1 MRCRGQAARKGTRR
15 ASGPARAR
23 ALQTEITHSQR
34 GRRSGA
40 GGSGGA
46 TGGRAGALV
55 ASATASAD
63 AALSAVAE
71 DLHAAE
77 GTLPAALERTGP
89 RAEHAAWAPVITQAA
104 SSAEAR
110 GPLSRVRSRRWQWR
124 SAELRTGD
132 VGQLVGAVD
141 GGGAR

>member
-1 MRCRGQAARKGTRR
+1 MRGHGQAARIGTRR

-23 ALQTEITHSQR
+23 ALQTGTTHSQR
-34 GRRSGA
+34 GRRGGV

-55 ASATASAD
+55 ASAAASAD

-71 DLHAAE
+71 DLHATE

-89 RAEHAAWAPVITQAA
+89 RAEHAAWSPVITQTA
-104 SSAEAR
+104 SSAQAHALL
-110 GPLSRVRSRRWQWR
+110 GRVRGRRWRWH
-124 SAELRTGD
+124 SAELRTED